1 MLCPKCM
8 KQEANVFFTKIINGK
23 KEEIKLCE
31 QCAKSMGLL
40 SQNGL
45 MVEMSDFIS
54 DFIGKGF
61 KTKPLT
67 NRLCECPVCHTTL
80 EQFARTS
87 KFGCG
92 ECYTAFAP
100 HLDSFMKEIQGTST
114 HTGKMPLRTRADTLK
129 KRRLSELKSQLGIA
143 ISEERFEDAAK
154 LRDEIKALDETTK
167 NDTTEGGEE

>member
-8 KQEANVFFTKIINGK
+8 QREANVFFTKIVNGK

-31 QCAKSMGLL
+31 QCAKGMGLL
-40 SQNGL
+40 SQNGI

-61 KTKPLT
+61 QARPLT
-67 NRLCECPVCHTTL
+67 SRLECPVCHTTI

-92 ECYTAFAP
+92 ECYNAFAP
-100 HLDSFMKEIQGTST
+100 HLDSFMKEIQGTT
-114 HTGKMPLRTRADTLK
+114 AHTGKLPSRTKTEIFE
-129 KRRLSELKSQLGIA
+129 KRRLDELKQQLTKA

-154 LRDEIKALDETTK
+154 LRDEIKELSQHSD
-167 NDTTEGGEE
+167 NDNKKDGDK

>member
-8 KQEANVFFTKIINGK
+8 QREANVFFTKIINGK

-31 QCAKSMGLL
+31 QCAKGMGLL

-61 KTKPLT
+61 QASPLT
-67 NRLCECPVCHTTL
+67 NRVCECPVCHTTL
-80 EQFARTS
+80 KQFARTS
-87 KFGCG
+87 MFGCG

-114 HTGKMPLRTRADTLK
+114 HTGKLPSRTRSETIK
-129 KRRLSELKSQLGIA
+129 KRRLSELKTQLSSA
-143 ISEERFEDAAK
+143 ISEQRFEDAAK
-154 LRDEIKALDETTK
+154 LRDEINALTDEIQ
-167 NDTTEGGEE
+167 NDNKEGGEE